1 MSRNAQL
8 RTYLEPHETGCK
20 SRCESNDAL
29 FVSREDTG
37 LKAVRYY
44 GKEDVR
50 VEEVDEPELV
60 TGAVKIA
67 PAFNGLCGSDLSLF
81 FTGPI
86 APAPGND
93 TPHPL
98 SGETLPV
105 IFGHEF
111 SGVVTEVADDVD
123 HVSVGDRVV
132 VEPLMVDGTCWACR
146 QGHYNLCKQMGFI
159 GISGRGGGMAQSIV
173 VEQRWVHPI
182 GDMSLEEGALIE
194 PLAVAL
200 NAVNRAGA
208 ISAETAVVGGGGPI
222 GQLVT
227 AALKA
232 KGLNVILSE
241 VSAARQQIAR
251 DAGYADRIVD
261 PTKES
266 LIDVVNDMTDGIG
279 AAFAFDCAGV
289 QAVFNQMFEVIR
301 PTGHVEIVAVY
312 ADSVEFSVADALT
325 MQERTLGSSIGY
337 ANVHEEAIELV
348 RSGKLNVGQF
358 ISSVIDMDDV
368 VDQGL
373 RKLREAG
380 ETEVKILVQID
391 Q

>member
-1 MSRNAQL
+1 M
-8 RTYLEPHETGCK
+8 
-20 SRCESNDAL
+20 
-29 FVSREDTG
+29 
-37 LKAVRYY
+37 KAVRYY
-44 GKEDVR
+44 GKQDVR

-60 TGAVKIA
+60 DGSVKIA

-81 FTGPI
+81 YSGPI
-86 APAPGND
+86 PPAPSTD
-93 TPHPL
+93 EPHPI

-111 SGVVTEVADDVD
+111 SGVVTDVADDVD

-132 VEPLMVDGTCWACR
+132 IEPLMVDGTCWACQ
-146 QGHYNLCKQMGFI
+146 QGRYNLCEQMGFI
-159 GISGRGGGMAQSIV
+159 GISGRGGGLSQSIV

-200 NAVNRAGA
+200 NAVNRAGVV
-208 ISAETAVVGGGGPI
+208 SGETAVVGGGGPI
-222 GQLVT
+222 GQLVA

-261 PTKES
+261 PAQES
-266 LIDVVNDMTDGIG
+266 LVDVVHEATDGIG

-289 QAVFNQMFEVIR
+289 EVVFHQMFDVVR

-312 ADSVEFSVADALT
+312 ADTVDFDVAQALT
-325 MQERTLGSSIGY
+325 MQERTIGSSIGY
-337 ANVHEEAIELV
+337 ANVHAEAIDLV
-348 RSGKLNVGQF
+348 QSGKLNVRQF
-358 ISSVIDMDDV
+358 ISSIIEMDDV

-380 ETEVKILVQID
+380 ETEVKILVKID
-391 Q
+391 QEMGQ